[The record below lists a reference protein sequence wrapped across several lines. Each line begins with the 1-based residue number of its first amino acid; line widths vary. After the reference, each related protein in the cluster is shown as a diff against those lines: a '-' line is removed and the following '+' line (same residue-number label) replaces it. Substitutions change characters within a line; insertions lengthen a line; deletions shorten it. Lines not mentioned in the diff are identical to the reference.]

1 MKFLGYKDIEIFKII
16 KKEQKRQIENLELI
30 ASENYV
36 SKEILKAQ
44 GSILTNKYAEGYPNK
59 RYYGGCFYVD
69 EAEMLAI
76 ERVKEL
82 FGCQFANVQAHSGSG
97 ANMAAYRAILKPND
111 RILGMALDH
120 GGHLTHGHKMSFS
133 GSDYEVFS
141 YGVDPES
148 HLIDYE
154 KLEELALSLK
164 PKMIIVG
171 ASCYARAIDFKKF
184 GEIAKKA
191 GSYLVADV
199 AHIAGLIA
207 AGLHDSPFP
216 YADIVTSTTHK
227 TLRGPRGGLILTNN
241 PEIAAE
247 INKVVFPG
255 IQGGPLMHT
264 IAAKAV
270 CFYEALQPEFKE
282 YQKNVI
288 ANARILANEFIK
300 LGYSVVSNG
309 TDTHLLS
316 VDVKKSLGMTGKLA
330 EKILD
335 EVNITVNKN
344 TVPNDPEKP
353 FVTSGIRI
361 GTPALTTRGLA
372 EADFVK
378 VAHFIDRA
386 LKNYKDEN
394 YLKAL
399 KQEVKRFAKEFKI
412 FN

>member
-1 MKFLGYKDIEIFKII
+1 MRFLRDTEIFKVI
-16 KKEQKRQIENLELI
+16 KKEQRRQTENLELI

-36 SKEILKAQ
+36 SKGVLKAQ

-69 EAEMLAI
+69 EAENLAI
-76 ERVKEL
+76 ERVKAL

-141 YGVDPES
+141 YGVDSET
-148 HLIDYE
+148 HIIDYE

-171 ASCYARAIDFKKF
+171 ASCYARTIDFKRF
-184 GEIAKKA
+184 GDIAKKA
-191 GSYLVADV
+191 GSYLVADI

-207 AGLHDSPFP
+207 AGEHENPFP

-241 PEIAAE
+241 PKIAAE

-270 CFYEALQPEFKE
+270 CFFEALQPEFKE
-282 YQKNVI
+282 YQKNVV
-288 ANARILANEFIK
+288 ANAKCLANEFIK

-316 VDVKKSLGMTGKLA
+316 IDVKRSLGMTGKTA

-361 GTPALTTRGLA
+361 GTPALTTRGLK
-372 EADFVK
+372 EADFIK

-386 LKNYKDEN
+386 LKNYSDKN
-394 YLKAL
+394 YLKVL
-399 KQEVKRFAKEFKI
+399 KQEVKSFAKAFKI